1 MVGSQGSRCHWSL
14 LVAHLQT
21 EQRLRAPRSFKE
33 PASIRPQINL
43 RSSSQHIVTVA
54 GQKSTC
60 RVQQLLDLATEHAA
74 SCTVHQSR
82 SIYRLPL
89 SVKAKGSI
97 SAHAGNSSIKALPCR
112 SNSRDLYKPHC
123 PHTVPFAYKA
133 VAWQFPPQ
141 LQPLEAERRGSAKG
155 KEELVIGRQT
165 GEAFTTGAAAYL
177 GQGTM
182 WANRS
187 RDLCARQRPGFMML
201 ILQMSQAAISDCW
214 EAVFLSQHNLIK
226 ERTTAGHLTSQAKPQ
241 PRYSIGDEV
250 ERNAKTTTSAFCLAR
265 GTASSR
271 PRIESSCCPDGPNN
285 ATQDV
290 STHSQPTA
298 AYRVTRVAAPTHIR
312 TRTRDENE
320 LLRLP
325 LLHRALAEM
334 HDASRSAYGA
344 PLGRWRSPWD
354 LVVRAETP
362 VANGDECGLLLIARL
377 VSLLCLK
384 VREHQVLSA
393 NPCMIVCV
401 ESYRPR
407 EIAESTAETCC
418 SHTEDEKQ
426 DTRAIICSPGRI
438 SSMLPSPSAS
448 PSFPR
453 RDLVG
458 RFREQLQVCP
468 IGHVVFSLCIPPM
481 DLVSDPS
488 TIVQGTTST
497 PPHPRPLAAPKGNRG
512 PPPPLV
518 VSRGRQGQWW
528 TVVGGA

>member
-1 MVGSQGSRCHWSL
+1 
-14 LVAHLQT
+14 
-21 EQRLRAPRSFKE
+21 
-33 PASIRPQINL
+33 
-43 RSSSQHIVTVA
+43 
-54 GQKSTC
+54 
-60 RVQQLLDLATEHAA
+60 
-74 SCTVHQSR
+74 
-82 SIYRLPL
+82 
-89 SVKAKGSI
+89 
-97 SAHAGNSSIKALPCR
+97 
-112 SNSRDLYKPHC
+112 
-123 PHTVPFAYKA
+123 
-133 VAWQFPPQ
+133 
-141 LQPLEAERRGSAKG
+141 
-155 KEELVIGRQT
+155 
-165 GEAFTTGAAAYL
+165 
-177 GQGTM
+177 
-182 WANRS
+182 
-187 RDLCARQRPGFMML
+187 
-201 ILQMSQAAISDCW
+201 
-214 EAVFLSQHNLIK
+214 
-226 ERTTAGHLTSQAKPQ
+226 
-241 PRYSIGDEV
+241 
-250 ERNAKTTTSAFCLAR
+250 
-265 GTASSR
+265 
-271 PRIESSCCPDGPNN
+271 
-285 ATQDV
+285 
-290 STHSQPTA
+290 
-298 AYRVTRVAAPTHIR
+298 
-312 TRTRDENE
+312 
-320 LLRLP
+320 
-325 LLHRALAEM
+325 M

-458 RFREQLQVCP
+458 RFREQLQ
-468 IGHVVFSLCIPPM
+468 
-481 DLVSDPS
+481 
-488 TIVQGTTST
+488 GTTST